1 MPLWEVRGIGQVD
14 RQVVGDIA
22 AMMEIAGVTSVIGA
36 WDQSELAAV
45 IDGLIKSGFVLHSVV
60 RLRIG

>member
-1 MPLWEVRGIGQVD
+1 VD

-36 WDQSELAAV
+36 WDQSELVAV